1 MRICVVGAGAIGG
14 LLGAKLALAD
24 NEVTLFDQGAHL
36 EAIKRNGLK
45 LIWEDDSESWRRSVR
60 RTSSSWRSRPI
71 TSNRSRPRSAK
82 WSDRRR

>member
-45 LIWEDDSESWRRSVR
+45 AE
-60 RTSSSWRSRPI
+60 TGSRGLVIVDYGHVDGDKAYVALVAGPPA
-71 TSNRSRPRSAK
+71 TGAANSTRP
-82 WSDRRR
+82 